1 MIMSSGE
8 LHSIVY
14 FSRRFAHESKA
25 APLNLEH
32 MLEPCLYPAA
42 DHDVTAYLAL
52 FGVRFRNQWRE
63 STTVADS
70 QDIGLTWIYEVVFP
84 QRPKRRAIACKFR
97 FKIVFGA
104 TTFAVAD
111 AFFIHPE

>member
-42 DHDVTAYLAL
+42 DHDITAHLAL
-52 FGVRFRNQWRE
+52 FGVRFRNQRRE
-63 STTVADS
+63 SAPVADS
-70 QDIGLTWIYEVVFP
+70 KNGGLTWVDEVVFL
-84 QRPKRRAIACKFR
+84 QRTKRRAIACKLR
-97 FKIVFGA
+97 FEIVFCA

-111 AFFIHPE
+111 SFF